1 MKKTYKK
8 PMMIVEWFA
17 LSQTIAAG
25 CGEKLDGMGEPLLAR
40 RETCAWL
47 YDGFHMFEDPNIC
60 LHASEYWEIVCYN
73 APEGGLNVFHS

>member
-8 PMMIVEWFA
+8 PMMIVEWFT

-25 CGEKLDGMGEPLLAR
+25 CGENLEGMGEPLHAR
-40 RETCAWL
+40 KAECAW
-47 YDGFHMFEDPNIC
+47 DFNGFHMFQKADIC
-60 LHASEYWEIVCYN
+60 ENASEYWEIVCYN